1 MCKVAVS
8 KNYLKHSRTGQNEL
22 LKTFLDTQKSFVSI
36 LKYICFK
43 KMFLFLNACRS
54 TYIRQAFNFD
64 PIDFVM
70 SLKSHF
76 SSYLSLCDKMSHTKT
91 FVSLKMSISIFTL
104 FNSALNYPLECWIEI
119 LLFILHQ
126 KLSSQE
132 SVT

>member
-8 KNYLKHSRTGQNEL
+8 KNYLKHSRTGHAVKL
-22 LKTFLDTQKSFVSI
+22 LKTFLDNTKVICFHFETH
-36 LKYICFK
+36 ICFK
-43 KMFLFLNACRS
+43 KIFLFLNACRS

-104 FNSALNYPLECWIEI
+104 FNSALNYLLEC
-119 LLFILHQ
+119 
-126 KLSSQE
+126 
-132 SVT
+132 